1 MITVRK
7 FKSNTFGGILLSLLL
22 ASAIIVLLSLL
33 YFYAYLPNVTNHGE
47 TITVP
52 NIEGKN
58 ILEIKDF
65 LAKHDLRYE
74 INDSSYS
81 EQYPPLTVLKQY
93 PRAGSKVKENRKIY
107 VSINRLNPPSM
118 PLPNLIDGSL
128 INAEAILKGSELK
141 RGRIELRSSPFLNLV
156 LDMKY
161 KGHSIAAGV
170 RIPKGAVIDLVVGDG
185 GSKGEYS
192 LPSVKGLSVEDAKFL
207 ILGYNLN
214 IGEINLV
221 GDTLGVGPVI
231 LKQKPEAGENI
242 RVGDI
247 VDLWVGKPGT
257 PVEEENDQEGQ

>member
-1 MITVRK
+1 MIDVRK
-7 FKSNTFGGILLSLLL
+7 FKSNTLGGILISLLL
-22 ASAIIVLLSLL
+22 TSVIVVLLSIL

-47 TITVP
+47 SITVP

-58 ILEIKDF
+58 IREIKDF
-65 LAKHDLRYE
+65 LSKHDLRFE

-107 VSINRLNPPSM
+107 VSINRLNPPSI

-128 INAEAILKGSELK
+128 INADAVLRGSELK

-156 LDMKY
+156 LEMKL

-170 RIPKGAVIDLVVGDG
+170 RVPKGTVIDLVVGDG
-185 GSKGEYS
+185 GSRGDNPM
-192 LPSVKGLSVEDAKFL
+192 PSVLGQSLEDAKVL

-214 IGEINLV
+214 VGDIELV
-221 GDTLGVGPVI
+221 GDTLGVNPVI
-231 LKQKPEAGENI
+231 LKQKPASGENI

-247 VDLWVGKPGT
+247 VNLWVGKAGT
-257 PVEEENDQEGQ
+257 VLDEDEDDAP